1 MVKTRNKRV
10 ISKLAVFCLGLLVLF
25 ISPTALFAAFS
36 VSAVP
41 FEGGYDLRFGKI
53 SLAAGRI
60 NKELIVTVTSD
71 ISTEYR
77 LIQTLLE
84 PLSSVSGKTLPGNNF
99 LVYGLRGTNKFGT
112 LNVEQEIPV
121 GLGRQVI
128 YTSNQSGNP
137 DSFTLVYGLIPSQD
151 IEPGSYRGRIGFTL
165 EPINSGQPP
174 VTVILNILAEIG
186 IESAIEVTTE
196 TGTKNI
202 SLSSDKPESGVSR
215 VMINIRGSFGSQFR
229 ILQSSDE
236 QPVSNTGELL
246 DYNAVNFIGL
256 NAQKGT
262 VVNQPQSLSAP
273 GSPQVIYT
281 SSSDGEA
288 DSFVIEYR
296 LNPSQ
301 KQPAG
306 LYRGRIKYALEGIG
320 SIQPRII
327 DTLRLEI
334 ENTRIFELVITPEP
348 GGLIRFN
355 DVKLNQPPQTSELL
369 VEIKTNIGRQYQINQ
384 HLYSSLANKD
394 SEVIPAKNFTLRQE
408 TIDTKGTLKFTAA
421 SEVKTGDT
429 VLFVSDKDG
438 SPDKFKLVYELTAT
452 PEVKAGDYST
462 QITYSIS
469 EI

>member
-1 MVKTRNKRV
+1 MVKIEPKKV
-10 ISKLAVFCLGLLVLF
+10 ISKLVILNFVLSALF
-25 ISPTALFAAFS
+25 IMPTALFAAFS

-60 NKELIVTVTSD
+60 NKELIVNITSD
-71 ISTEYR
+71 ISAQYR
-77 LIQTLLE
+77 LTQTLIE
-84 PLSSVSGKTLPGNNF
+84 PLSSVSGKTIPENNF
-99 LVYGLRGTNKFGT
+99 LIYGLRGTNKYGT
-112 LNVEQEIPV
+112 LNVEQEMPV

-137 DSFTLVYGLIPSQD
+137 DSFTLVYGLVPSQD
-151 IEPGSYRGRIGFTL
+151 IEPGSYRGRIGFTI
-165 EPINSGQPP
+165 EPINSGQAP
-174 VTVILNILAEIG
+174 VTVILNIIAEIG
-186 IESAIEVTTE
+186 IESSIEINTD

-202 SLSSDKPESGVSR
+202 SLSSDKPENSVSR
-215 VMINIRGSFGSQFR
+215 VMINIKGGLGSQFR
-229 ILQSSDE
+229 ILQLVDE
-236 QPVSNTGELL
+236 QPISNSGELL

-262 VVNQPQSLSAP
+262 VVNQAQGLSGP

-281 SSSDGEA
+281 SSPAGDA

-296 LNPSQ
+296 LNPFQRQS
-301 KQPAG
+301 AG
-306 LYRGRIKYALEGIG
+306 LYKGRVKYALEGSG

-327 DTLRLEI
+327 DTLRLEV
-334 ENTRIFELVITPEP
+334 ENTRIFELVVTPEP

-384 HLYSSLANKD
+384 HLYSNLANKD
-394 SEVIPAKNFTLRQE
+394 SDVIPSKNFTLRQE
-408 TIDTKGTLKFTAA
+408 SISTKGTLKFTAA
-421 SEVKTGDT
+421 SEVKSGDT

-438 SPDKFKLVYELTAT
+438 SPDKFKLIYELTAT
-452 PEVKAGDYST
+452 PK
-462 QITYSIS
+462 
-469 EI
+469 